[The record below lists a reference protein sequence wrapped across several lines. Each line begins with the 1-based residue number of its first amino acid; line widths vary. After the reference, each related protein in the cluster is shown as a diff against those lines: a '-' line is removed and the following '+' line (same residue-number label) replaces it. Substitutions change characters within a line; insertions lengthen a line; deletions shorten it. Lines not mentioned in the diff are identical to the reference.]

1 MSAREGQW
9 RRQQLRLVARV
20 WKRLWV
26 ASFLSGIG
34 YFLRFRVG
42 EGGVYCSFFADCFY
56 ALFMVCLY
64 IFGCVCVVAGEVGFF
79 PTTPSVQVGANLE
92 GRKRETVRKDEGN

>member
-1 MSAREGQW
+1 MGCIVIS
-9 RRQQLRLVARV
+9 LLIV
-20 WKRLWV
+20 
-26 ASFLSGIG
+26 
-34 YFLRFRVG
+34 
-42 EGGVYCSFFADCFY
+42 FY

-92 GRKRETVRKDEGN
+92 GRKREAVRKDGGN